1 MILFLYGPD
10 NFRSKKKLEEI
21 INQHR
26 LKYKSGL
33 NFAKIES
40 NKDEEWF
47 DQFKKRVETVSMF
60 QENKLIILKNIFLS
74 SKYLQDKFKDYLNE
88 KKIFEKKDIILV
100 VFEEGEIK
108 KTNTLFKFLL
118 KNAFKKQEFKNF
130 TPSKLKIWIQKEVK
144 KHKGEI
150 DDEAISSLI
159 TYVGNDLWQIDQ
171 EIKKLIAFT
180 NRKTI
185 KKENVDALCK
195 ALIDPNIFETI
206 ESISKKD
213 KKRAL
218 LLISEHLEEGENEIK
233 ILSMIVYQFR
243 NLLKLKDLAT
253 ETKSFL
259 NIYQLQRITGLH
271 PFVIK
276 KTLPIAQKF
285 SIEELKNIYQKLL
298 KLDFQIKTG
307 KIEPRLGIEMF
318 ITNL

>member
-1 MILFLYGPD
+1 MILFLYGSD

-21 INQHR
+21 ITQHR

-33 NFAKIES
+33 NFVKIKN

-47 DQFKKRVETVSMF
+47 DYFKKRVETVSMF
-60 QENKLIILKNIFLS
+60 KENKLIVLENVFS
-74 SKYLQDKFKDYLNE
+74 SPKYLQDKFKNYLEE
-88 KKIFEKKDIILV
+88 KKIFEKKDIVLV

-118 KNAFKKQEFKNF
+118 KNSFKKQEFKNL
-130 TPSKLKIWIQKEVK
+130 TPSRLKIWIQKEVK
-144 KHKGEI
+144 NYKGKI
-150 DDEAISSLI
+150 DDEAISLLI

-171 EIKKLIAFT
+171 EIKKLIAFA
-180 NRKTI
+180 NGETI
-185 KKENVDALCK
+185 KKENVNALCEP
-195 ALIDPNIFETI
+195 LIDPNIFETI

-218 LLISEHLEEGENEIK
+218 LLISEHLKEGENEIK

-243 NLLKLKDLAT
+243 NLLKLKSLT
-253 ETKSFL
+253 PELKSFF
-259 NIYQLQRITGLH
+259 NVYQIQKITGLH

-276 KTLPIAQKF
+276 KTLPIAKKF
-285 SIEELKNIYQKLL
+285 SIEELKDIYQKLL
-298 KLDFQIKTG
+298 ELDFQIKTG